1 MLVYFTYCIGGGAW
15 PLLFS
20 HPDNLESRGLRK
32 HVISDKIIPRDPKNS
47 ALIPHTESFA
57 QSAS

>member
-1 MLVYFTYCIGGGAW
+1 MYVTLLYLLYW
-15 PLLFS
+15 WRRLLFS
-20 HPDNLESRGLRK
+20 DPDILESRGLHE

-47 ALIPHTESFA
+47 ALIPHTESFS